1 MKKRVWSFRLG
12 SGLSLL
18 GAAIVLAS
26 LSGGVTAQTNQA
38 RMFVEA
44 PTEQVKKGDADFKV
58 DIVADNVSNLAA
70 FQFSLTYDP
79 SVIKYVSVE
88 GGSFL
93 GSTGREEQC
102 LDPNIDG
109 GNPEMLRFNCVTL
122 GPPVSVQG
130 AKAGASGSGVLAT
143 VTFSPIGG
151 GTTALDLT
159 EGRLIAAALDAQ
171 GNPAEVSTAVE
182 NSTLTVGSTGGGVPW
197 MLLGPVIGVVAAVV
211 VVGLVLFIVRLRA
224 RRPASLGIK

>member
-12 SGLSLL
+12 AGLSLL

-26 LSGGVTAQTNQA
+26 LSGGATAQTNQA

-44 PTEQVKKGDADFKV
+44 PAEQVKKGGPDFQV
-58 DIVADNVSNLAA
+58 NVVADNVSNLAA
-70 FQFSLTYDP
+70 FQFSLSYNP

-88 GGSFL
+88 GGLFL
-93 GSTGREEQC
+93 GSTGREPQC
-102 LDPNIDG
+102 LDAKVDSG
-109 GNPEMLRFNCVTL
+109 SPETLRFNCVTL

-143 VTFSPIGG
+143 VTFSPVGNG
-151 GTTALDLT
+151 LTGLDLQ
-159 EGRLIAAALDAQ
+159 EGRMIAAELDAQ
-171 GNPAEVSTAVE
+171 GMPAEISTAVE
-182 NSTLTVGSTGGGVPW
+182 NSTLTVGSTGGGVSW
-197 MLLGPVIGVVAAVV
+197 MLLGPVIGVIAAVV